1 MKCFQVIDLVSQR
14 DAINE
19 HLNQKTAKEKL
30 AWLGTKG
37 EVIQLPRKDD
47 NSKQVYQFTSCLG
60 KVAFFFFNENE
71 IIFVG
76 NHHTF
81 T

>member
-14 DAINE
+14 DAVKE
-19 HLNQKTAKEKL
+19 HLKQKSETEKL

-37 EVIQLPRKDD
+37 EVIQIPKRND
-47 NSKQVYQFTSCLG
+47 NEKQVYQFTSSLG
-60 KVAFFFFNENE
+60 RVAYFFFDENE

-76 NHHTF
+76 DHHTF
-81 T
+81 K